1 MEAEDLTGRCVRM
14 NCRRCAKTVLAI
26 LERTS
31 SPCVA
36 PTDMGSNA
44 FAEHFAHCR
53 ECRHTAFD
61 YWNWKP
67 AEDAT
72 TSRPHS
78 IAAAP

>member
-1 MEAEDLTGRCVRM
+1 MEAEDLTGQSVRM
-14 NCRRCAKTVLAI
+14 SCRRCAKIVLAV

-31 SPCVA
+31 SPSVA

-67 AEDAT
+67 AVDAMAL
-72 TSRPHS
+72 RPQPIS
-78 IAAAP
+78 AP